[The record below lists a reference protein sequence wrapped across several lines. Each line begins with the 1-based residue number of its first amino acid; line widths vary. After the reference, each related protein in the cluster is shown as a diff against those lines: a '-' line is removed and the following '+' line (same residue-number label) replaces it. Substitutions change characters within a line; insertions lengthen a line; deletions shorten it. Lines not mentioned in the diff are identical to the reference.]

1 VIPPDASWEFKMDHH
16 YKYTDVFRMAN
27 NDQKLVQLR
36 LDVWGYNALIEQYPK
51 ALADISPGANPN
63 VFEFQSK
70 VNDKFLGIIPFIMG
84 NAEHVE
90 ILHPPSLKEAIKEEA
105 EKILKKLA

>member
-1 VIPPDASWEFKMDHH
+1 
-16 YKYTDVFRMAN
+16 MAN
-27 NDQKLVQLR
+27 NDQEIVQLR

-51 ALADISPGANPN
+51 AMADISVSADHN

-70 VNDKFLGIIPFIMG
+70 VNKKFLGIIPFIMG

-90 ILHPPSLKEAIKEEA
+90 IVYPDALKEAIQAEA
-105 EKILKKLA
+105 RKILEKLK